1 MVILY
6 LYAQDQDQEDS
17 ECSVQTVLL
26 SLSKLGGLAV
36 SAIWVLIDLFLLIN
50 SAPGQGSLILGS
62 IAVAIS
68 LINLVVEFSFWLT
81 NQIKNGCK

>member
-6 LYAQDQDQEDS
+6 LNGQAQDQE

-68 LINLVVEFSFWLT
+68 LINLVIEFSFWLT

>member
-6 LYAQDQDQEDS
+6 LYGQDQDQE

-68 LINLVVEFSFWLT
+68 LINLVIEFSFWLT